1 MIGATVDIT
10 EDKQREQELAAARAE
25 IETTRENMRTVLENM
40 NDGIVLIDKD
50 FTGSFGNEQFNRFL
64 QVPPEITQPGASCY
78 DIIRYQ
84 ACAATSARS
93 TTSRRRCDERADMM
107 RTPGG
112 FRYER
117 QTRSGRYIEF
127 TYKPLADGSL
137 LGVYPRH
144 HRAEG
149 ARASRRPGRAETRP
163 RWRCGAPPSAS
174 APRREAANQS
184 KSTFLAT
191 MSHEIRTPMN
201 GVLGMMEV
209 LDRQGLDPR
218 AAPHRRDDARLGARA
233 AAHHRRRARLLQDRG
248 RPARARDHGVLALRP
263 DRRRDEHVPG
273 AGRREGPDR

>member
-1 MIGATVDIT
+1 
-10 EDKQREQELAAARAE
+10 
-25 IETTRENMRTVLENM
+25 
-40 NDGIVLIDKD
+40 
-50 FTGSFGNEQFNRFL
+50 
-64 QVPPEITQPGASCY
+64 
-78 DIIRYQ
+78 
-84 ACAATSARS
+84 
-93 TTSRRRCDERADMM
+93 MM

-137 LGVYPRH
+137 LGVYRDITQLKERELAQAAAKEAAETALAKAAAERE
-144 HRAEG
+144 RAE
-149 ARASRRPGRAETRP
+149 A
-163 RWRCGAPPSAS
+163 
-174 APRREAANQS
+174 EAANQS

-209 LDRQGLDPR
+209 LDRQGLDAG

-233 AAHHRRRARLLQDRG
+233 PAHHRRRARLLQDRG
-248 RPARARDHGVLALRP
+248 RPARARDHDLLALRP

-273 AGRREGPDR
+273 AGRREGPDADRFDRARFGRHADRRSDARAADPVQPARQCAEIHRARRRRRCAPRRRRSAADAPQ